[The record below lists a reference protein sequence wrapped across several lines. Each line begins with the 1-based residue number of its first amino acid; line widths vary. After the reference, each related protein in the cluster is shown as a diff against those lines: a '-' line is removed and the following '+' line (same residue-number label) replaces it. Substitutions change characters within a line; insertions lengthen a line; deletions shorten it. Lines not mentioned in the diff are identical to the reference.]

1 MADRRG
7 VRFPVMCDG
16 DASEVLNSV
25 PLYLADRMREV
36 RGQDFGVLR
45 FTVENSVEIEEI
57 FRNYLGLRAVENTK
71 RDKEQQPFTRGLY
84 YRGIE

>member
-1 MADRRG
+1 
-7 VRFPVMCDG
+7 MCDG

-25 PLYLADRMREV
+25 PLYLADRMREF
-36 RGQDFGVLR
+36 RGQDFGVFR